1 MPNILFAAAPDQW
14 DDYAPHLRRALDQ
27 AGLRTARVGPDI
39 PAADVDYIVYSPNS
53 PVQDFSRFPRL
64 KAVLSLWA
72 GVETIVTRP
81 DLPPGVPIARMV
93 DPGMTEEVLD
103 LCGKFDFDLVTT
115 GHDDWLAFPTVTHLA
130 IYDVMRDKD
139 AHVVDAERFT
149 WNGTRLSGGHA

>member
-1 MPNILFAAAPDQW
+1 MSVLVHLPLFAAAASFYDS
-14 DDYAPHLRRALDQ
+14 
-27 AGLRTARVGPDI
+27 
-39 PAADVDYIVYSPNS
+39 AASHA
-53 PVQDFSRFPRL
+53 PRL
-64 KAVLSLWA
+64 VVLDEVLA
-72 GVETIVTRP
+72 G
-81 DLPPGVPIARMV
+81 V